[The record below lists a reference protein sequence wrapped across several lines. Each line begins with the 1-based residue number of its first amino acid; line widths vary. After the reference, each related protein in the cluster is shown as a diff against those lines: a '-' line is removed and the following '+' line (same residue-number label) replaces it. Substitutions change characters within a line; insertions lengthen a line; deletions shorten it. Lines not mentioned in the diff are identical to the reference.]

1 MSFITQELLSV
12 LFLQRL
18 TLWNHTGSE
27 SYFPHSQYSCQIV
40 EVVHAFGPD

>member
-1 MSFITQELLSV
+1 MRFISQELSSV

-18 TLWNHTGSE
+18 TLWNHKESE

-40 EVVHAFGPD
+40 EVVHAFEPD